1 MALNPEIVP
10 ATLAVADVGGTNCR
24 FSLAR
29 VAPGLAP
36 ALVGGVTTIHTADH
50 ASFAAAWQ
58 SWVESLPERPQ
69 AASIAIATFIAGD
82 ALKLTN
88 NPWVIRPSTL
98 ANDLGVGQLL
108 LLNDFGAI
116 THAVGRL
123 GAGDLAHLCGPDT
136 GIPAQGVV
144 SVVGPGTGLG
154 VGYLLRRNGHVHVV
168 ETEGG
173 HADFAP
179 VDPIEDQLLARL
191 RARLIRVSVERVCAG
206 PGLARIHEA
215 LAIAEGR
222 PVTLL
227 EDRALWDGAI
237 AGSNPLAAAA
247 LERFCL
253 ALGTACGDYALAHG
267 AAGVVLAGGLPPRF
281 LPQLR
286 ASGFAGRFRAK
297 GRFETLMAALPV
309 YVCTHPQ
316 PGLLGAAAAF
326 MGGDRTG

>member
-1 MALNPEIVP
+1 MASTPEIAPV
-10 ATLAVADVGGTNCR
+10 TLAVADVGGTNCR

-29 VAPGLAP
+29 VAPGSAP
-36 ALVGGVTTIHTADH
+36 ALVGEVTTIHTADYP
-50 ASFAAAWQ
+50 SFAAAWH
-58 SWVESLPERPQ
+58 SWVEHLPERPE
-69 AASIAIATFIAGD
+69 AASVAIATFIAGD

-98 ANDLGVGQLL
+98 AHELGVDQLL

-116 THAVGRL
+116 THAVAWL

-136 GIPAQGVV
+136 GVPAQGVV

-154 VGYLLRRNGHVHVV
+154 VSYLLRRNGHNHVI

-191 RARLIRVSVERVCAG
+191 RARLIRVSVERVCSG
-206 PGLARIHEA
+206 PGLARIYEA

-222 PVTLL
+222 PVTIL
-227 EDRALWDGAI
+227 EDRALWSGAI
-237 AGSNPLAAAA
+237 AGTNPLAVAA
-247 LERFCL
+247 LERFAQ

-267 AAGVVLAGGLPPRF
+267 AAGLVLTGGLPPRF

-286 ASGFAGRFRAK
+286 ASGFSGRFRAK
-297 GRFETLMAALPV
+297 GRFEALMAAMPV

-326 MGGDRTG
+326 LDGGRTG

>member
-1 MALNPEIVP
+1 MASIPDTAPI
-10 ATLAVADVGGTNCR
+10 TLAVADVGGTNCR
-24 FSLAR
+24 FSLAH
-29 VAPGLAP
+29 VAPGTVP
-36 ALVGGVTTIHTADH
+36 ALVGEVATIHTADY
-50 ASFAAAWQ
+50 ATFAAAWA
-58 SWVESLPERPQ
+58 SWVERLPVRPT

-98 ANDLGVGQLL
+98 AHELGVDRVL

-116 THAVGRL
+116 THAVGWL
-123 GAGDLAHLCGPDT
+123 GAADLAHLCGPDT
-136 GIPAQGVV
+136 GVPAQGVV

-154 VGYLLRRNGHVHVV
+154 VSYLLRRGGHVQVV

-191 RARLIRVSVERVCAG
+191 RTRLIRVSVERVCSG
-206 PGLARIHEA
+206 PGLARIYEA

-222 PVTLL
+222 PVAIL
-227 EDRALWDGAI
+227 EDRALWSEAI
-237 AGSNPLAAAA
+237 AGTNPLAVAA
-247 LERFCL
+247 LERFAS
-253 ALGTACGDYALAHG
+253 ALGTACGDIALAQG
-267 AAGVVLAGGLPPRF
+267 AAGLVLAGGLPPRF
-281 LPQLR
+281 LLQLR

-297 GRFETLMAALPV
+297 GRFEALMASLPV

-326 MGGDRTG
+326 SASRA